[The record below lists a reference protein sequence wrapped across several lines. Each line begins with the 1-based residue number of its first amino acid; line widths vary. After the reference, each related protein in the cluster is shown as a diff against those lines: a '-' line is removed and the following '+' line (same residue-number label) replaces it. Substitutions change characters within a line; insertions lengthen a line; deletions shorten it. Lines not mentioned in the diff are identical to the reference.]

1 MGRGRAR
8 RARRDKTES
17 VESGMVPLRDHRNGP
32 TRTALCVN
40 TFLLLFF
47 CPPAH
52 RWGARAR
59 RARRLGARVR
69 ARALCAP
76 SDARFGAQV
85 RAAWAREASAARCG
99 TALVPLAPHV
109 PPGTATSSLTAA
121 HLQAERIASSSMC
134 VAAMK
139 RRRGPTFD
147 SRARVRFGGTTGTP
161 FLPSRVKAA
170 SRTGT
175 CTAAHAR
182 TRASS
187 VTSAAA
193 MRPAR
198 CARRVAACL
207 GSNTP
212 REHRYW

>member
-1 MGRGRAR
+1 MCKHLLVVIFLPSGSSMGRAR
-8 RARRDKTES
+8 AARTPPWRASASARAVRAQRRT
-17 VESGMVPLRDHRNGP
+17 LWR
-32 TRTALCVN
+32 A
-40 TFLLLFF
+40 
-47 CPPAH
+47 
-52 RWGARAR
+52 GARCVGTRGECCA
-59 RARRLGARVR
+59 LWHGVGAS
-69 ARALCAP
+69 C
-76 SDARFGAQV
+76 
-85 RAAWAREASAARCG
+85 
-99 TALVPLAPHV
+99 PHV

-207 GSNTP
+207 GSKTP